1 MTYPDNRISSQG
13 ISSALF
19 LVWSILISH
28 DQVNKLLVMAM
39 TTQTTI
45 GESFQQNH
53 FQKLDVVASFVTT
66 MLSNYFTSILKVT
79 FLPTMLHPP

>member
-13 ISSALF
+13 TLTTLF
-19 LVWSILISH
+19 FGEYTNINYG
-28 DQVNKLLVMAM
+28 QVNKLLVMVI

-45 GESFQQNH
+45 GKSFRQNH
-53 FQKLDVVASFVTT
+53 FQKPDVVASFVTT
-66 MLSNYFTSILKVT
+66 MSSNYFTSILRAT